1 MSTAGVRLAPQ
12 RNGAKES
19 GLARFGPAQASGMHV
34 RKKRRPAPV
43 GMTAGSW
50 RLLQVRDDG
59 YVEFRIVLFHVAGTV
74 LGAEF
79 LDHGRDLFGVSD
91 GNRSEFGCVAARIDS
106 ERRVLEHILVPLC
119 VRPAHR

>member
-43 GMTAGSW
+43 GMT
-50 RLLQVRDDG
+50 
-59 YVEFRIVLFHVAGTV
+59 EKI
-74 LGAEF
+74 E
-79 LDHGRDLFGVSD
+79 SD
-91 GNRSEFGCVAARIDS
+91 RMTAKEMTPD
-106 ERRVLEHILVPLC
+106 
-119 VRPAHR
+119 